1 MTVDVMARL
10 AIGQQFADAAATPL
24 ACHERIRLRRYP
36 GNRRTVHVYA
46 CAQPKVKKTAKT
58 PPNQAG

>member
-1 MTVDVMARL
+1 MTVDVMVQL

-24 ACHERIRLRRYP
+24 ARHERIRLRRYP
-36 GNRRTVHVYA
+36 GNRRTVHVHA